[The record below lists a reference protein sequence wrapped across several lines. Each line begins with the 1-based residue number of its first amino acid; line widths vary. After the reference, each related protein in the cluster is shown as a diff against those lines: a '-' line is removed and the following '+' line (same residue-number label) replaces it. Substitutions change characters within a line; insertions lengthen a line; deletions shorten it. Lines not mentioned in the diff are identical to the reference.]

1 MSRPTAA
8 SVLNKRLELLGIN
21 EDTKN
26 SMKKVR
32 PILYEEIDNII
43 GYFYDHIFSFP
54 EIKKL
59 FPGVD
64 SRRNLEVKQKHHWI
78 SLFSCNF
85 DESYL
90 QATTRIGKAHFE
102 NKIAPYIYISGYN
115 FFLCEL
121 TKIVS
126 IKMRDS
132 ADLPGMLTSIVRLVS
147 LDMDLSMSFY
157 TREYWKMVKGN
168 VAKGEVVSI

>member
-1 MSRPTAA
+1 M
-8 SVLNKRLELLGIN
+8 
-21 EDTKN
+21 
-26 SMKKVR
+26 
-32 PILYEEIDNII
+32 
-43 GYFYDHIFSFP
+43 
-54 EIKKL
+54 
-59 FPGVD
+59 
-64 SRRNLEVKQKHHWI
+64 
-78 SLFSCNF
+78 
-85 DESYL
+85 
-90 QATTRIGKAHFE
+90 
-102 NKIAPYIYISGYN
+102 
-115 FFLCEL
+115 CEL